1 MKILTTVM
9 LFLLV
14 QIVSAQNQLS
24 DVVHFNYDQSDLTSQ
39 ASSELDELISRLD
52 NHKIYQIT
60 LSGHTDS
67 DGSNE
72 YNEGLSARRVD
83 AVRTYLLEHG
93 ISSEHIQLSTWG
105 ETKPVAANNVLSEKY
120 KNRRVEITVEF
131 ESSIPKGFT
140 GSFQE
145 IKVRSNGD
153 TSIVLD
159 EKGTLLHIPADAFVY
174 DGGSCDEITLRY
186 KEYRN
191 SADMAFSQIPM
202 NYTSG
207 GITYRFSSSGMFEL
221 YGSCDRHPV
230 KIAPGKSLKIDYALA
245 RQNPDIAFYRLK
257 DDRSNWDRIQE
268 IEKLPGND
276 GAEVA
281 NFKNQGLFQP
291 NVQRKKRWLIHLGP
305 VKIIRLKDKIIDRGD
320 RLVGWNKVPIQNA
333 GKQDGTLLAEG
344 ADAGH
349 TYPDIIKG
357 LNVGDFGVYNC
368 DQAYRMSA
376 PVTVRANFVNEH
388 GMPVK
393 DGTVLSMIDMNYNG
407 AFSYS
412 PLSFQCDVKGKNA
425 LALFT
430 QSDQLYVITPDEFKK
445 TDLSDGQVIHTIK
458 LKNVTQEIHNS
469 DELASYL
476 GIAMKD

>member
-1 MKILTTVM
+1 M
-9 LFLLV
+9 
-14 QIVSAQNQLS
+14 
-24 DVVHFNYDQSDLTSQ
+24 
-39 ASSELDELISRLD
+39 
-52 NHKIYQIT
+52 
-60 LSGHTDS
+60 
-67 DGSNE
+67 
-72 YNEGLSARRVD
+72 
-83 AVRTYLLEHG
+83 
-93 ISSEHIQLSTWG
+93 
-105 ETKPVAANNVLSEKY
+105 
-120 KNRRVEITVEF
+120 
-131 ESSIPKGFT
+131 
-140 GSFQE
+140 
-145 IKVRSNGD
+145 
-153 TSIVLD
+153 
-159 EKGTLLHIPADAFVY
+159 
-174 DGGSCDEITLRY
+174 
-186 KEYRN
+186 
-191 SADMAFSQIPM
+191 
-202 NYTSG
+202 
-207 GITYRFSSSGMFEL
+207 
-221 YGSCDRHPV
+221 
-230 KIAPGKSLKIDYALA
+230 
-245 RQNPDIAFYRLK
+245 
-257 DDRSNWDRIQE
+257 
-268 IEKLPGND
+268 
-276 GAEVA
+276 
-281 NFKNQGLFQP
+281 
-291 NVQRKKRWLIHLGP
+291 
-305 VKIIRLKDKIIDRGD
+305 KDKIIDRGD